1 MPLKRTWSEHNSSY
15 SGYSVSASRPTIRAS
30 TKTRMKSRHA
40 AALALVGWYL
50 MVPPMADQALTDLAQ
65 PRLIEGAAPLSL
77 WEIRRA
83 YDTAEECEKA
93 EWEIRRPAIA
103 AISKKFLANEK
114 SLKDGSTTERIRSID
129 IAQDTVA
136 KCIATDDPRLIGR

>member
-1 MPLKRTWSEHNSSY
+1 
-15 SGYSVSASRPTIRAS
+15 
-30 TKTRMKSRHA
+30 MKSRHA
-40 AALALVGWYL
+40 AALALVGRYL